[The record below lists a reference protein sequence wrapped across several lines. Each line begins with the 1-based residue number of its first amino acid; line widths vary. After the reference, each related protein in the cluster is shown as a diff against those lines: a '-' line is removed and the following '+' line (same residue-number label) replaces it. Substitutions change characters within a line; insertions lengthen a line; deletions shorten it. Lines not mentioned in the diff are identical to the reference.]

1 MGLEWEFLSGPLRTI
16 VFGAVVAPRRKTTS
30 LTLYWALGGGFAKAP
45 RLTPTFVAD
54 STIQNV
60 LCVPGCVGHAFAH
73 AIAAPMLDVS
83 FHCFCEQ
90 EQAQSAN
97 TSVR

>member
-45 RLTPTFVAD
+45 RLTPTFRLPIKP
-54 STIQNV
+54 SKTS
-60 LCVPGCVGHAFAH
+60 CVSQVVSAMPS
-73 AIAAPMLDVS
+73 PM
-83 FHCFCEQ
+83 
-90 EQAQSAN
+90 
-97 TSVR
+97 R

>member
-45 RLTPTFVAD
+45 RLTPTFGAD
-54 STIQNV
+54 
-60 LCVPGCVGHAFAH
+60 
-73 AIAAPMLDVS
+73 
-83 FHCFCEQ
+83 
-90 EQAQSAN
+90 
-97 TSVR
+97 

>member
-45 RLTPTFVAD
+45 RLTPPFAD
-54 STIQNV
+54 
-60 LCVPGCVGHAFAH
+60 
-73 AIAAPMLDVS
+73 
-83 FHCFCEQ
+83 
-90 EQAQSAN
+90 
-97 TSVR
+97 

>member
-45 RLTPTFVAD
+45 RLPPLPIKPSKT
-54 STIQNV
+54 S
-60 LCVPGCVGHAFAH
+60 CVSQVVSAMPS
-73 AIAAPMLDVS
+73 PM
-83 FHCFCEQ
+83 
-90 EQAQSAN
+90 
-97 TSVR
+97 R

>member
-45 RLTPTFVAD
+45 RLTPSPIKPSKT
-54 STIQNV
+54 S
-60 LCVPGCVGHAFAH
+60 CVSQVVSAMPS
-73 AIAAPMLDVS
+73 PM
-83 FHCFCEQ
+83 
-90 EQAQSAN
+90 
-97 TSVR
+97 R